1 MPDYVIKIEN
11 LSKKYV
17 ISSKDNHFL
26 YKRITNSFKLLFSMN
41 GKHQKTEFWALKD
54 INLEIK

>member
-1 MPDYVIKIEN
+1 MIKTEN

-17 ISSKDNHFL
+17 IGAKDDRFL
-26 YKRITNSFKLLFSMN
+26 HERITNGFKSLFSRN